1 MHKRDL
7 SFCKQNTFISLAQQ
21 NLTIQYGLIN
31 EKIILWLSE
40 KSVNNVSA

>member
-31 EKIILWLSE
+31 GKNHIVIKWEE
-40 KSVNNVSA
+40 CE

>member
-7 SFCKQNTFISLAQQ
+7 SFCKQDTFMSLAQQ

-31 EKIILWLSE
+31 DKIISWLSE